1 LPLAKP
7 NVLWTFGGSTREAA
21 GYHFVYSRSENS
33 LPSAMILNRGDSKG
47 NPNVALRHSRF
58 FVSIHLCKQACN
70 VPKNKKS
77 NAVGIGFP
85 LSG

>member
-1 LPLAKP
+1 VILI
-7 NVLWTFGGSTREAA
+7 FFCFIED
-21 GYHFVYSRSENS
+21 S
-33 LPSAMILNRGDSKG
+33 LPSAMILGGDVAKG